1 MKGVIMLSSS
11 IIFLLLQMSLFICKE
26 IDYKTINNEEYM
38 ILNYK
43 DKKDFNL
50 TADNEQF
57 IYIKMD
63 TDKILSDKYAY
74 FYVYIEDPTKF
85 EFYYKFEKEG
95 ETKEF
100 IYLKSNMV
108 TNHGSAHTIY
118 QKMEKPKELGNT
130 LYIKM
135 RVYNYHKGQKISVES
150 SETQTDLFLM
160 LSILIYSS
168 SFLTFAA
175 SPIVR
180 SPLWF
185 KYFFTAASRLES
197 VQTTG
202 SDGVS
207 FRWS

>member
-11 IIFLLLQMSLFICKE
+11 IIFLLLQISLFICKE

-38 ILNYK
+38 VLEYQE
-43 DKKDFNL
+43 KKDFSL
-50 TADNEQF
+50 TNDNEQF
-57 IYIKMD
+57 IFLKMEA
-63 TDKILSDKYAY
+63 DKILSNKYAY

-118 QKMEKPKELGNT
+118 QKMEKPKETGNT

-135 RVYNYHKGQKISVES
+135 RVYNYLKGQIISVES

-168 SFLTFAA
+168 SFLTFA
-175 SPIVR
+175 IV
-180 SPLWF
+180 
-185 KYFFTAASRLES
+185 AI
-197 VQTTG
+197 
-202 SDGVS
+202 S
-207 FRWS
+207 FYCLYKKAKEFNPYNSGEDIIFAKVRPEDYQ

>member
-1 MKGVIMLSSS
+1 MLSSS
-11 IIFLLLQMSLFICKE
+11 IIFLLLQISLFICKE

-38 ILNYK
+38 VLNYK

-63 TDKILSDKYAY
+63 VDKILSDKYAY

-118 QKMEKPKELGNT
+118 QKMEKPKESGNT

-168 SFLTFAA
+168 SFLTFA
-175 SPIVR
+175 IV
-180 SPLWF
+180 
-185 KYFFTAASRLES
+185 AI
-197 VQTTG
+197 
-202 SDGVS
+202 S
-207 FRWS
+207 FYCLYKKAKEFNPYNSGEDIIFAKVRPEDYQ

>member
-1 MKGVIMLSSS
+1 MLSSS
-11 IIFLLLQMSLFICKE
+11 IIFLLLQISLFICKE

-63 TDKILSDKYAY
+63 ADKILSDKYAY

-168 SFLTFAA
+168 SFLTFAIIA
-175 SPIVR
+175 ISLYCLYKKAKEFNPYNSGEDIIFAKVR
-180 SPLWF
+180 PED
-185 KYFFTAASRLES
+185 Y
-197 VQTTG
+197 Q
-202 SDGVS
+202 
-207 FRWS
+207 

>member
-1 MKGVIMLSSS
+1 MKEMITFSSS
-11 IIFLLLQMSLFICKE
+11 LIILLLQLSLFFCKE

-38 ILNYK
+38 VLNYK

-63 TDKILSDKYAY
+63 ADKILSDKYAY

-118 QKMEKPKELGNT
+118 QKMEKPKESGNT

-168 SFLTFAA
+168 SFLTFA
-175 SPIVR
+175 IVAISLYCLYKKAKEFNPYNSGEDIIFAKVR
-180 SPLWF
+180 PED
-185 KYFFTAASRLES
+185 Y
-197 VQTTG
+197 Q
-202 SDGVS
+202 
-207 FRWS
+207 

>member
-1 MKGVIMLSSS
+1 MLSSS
-11 IIFLLLQMSLFICKE
+11 IIFLLLQISLFICKE

-38 ILNYK
+38 VLNYK

-63 TDKILSDKYAY
+63 ADKILSDKYAY

-118 QKMEKPKELGNT
+118 QKMEKPKESGNT

-168 SFLTFAA
+168 SFLTFA
-175 SPIVR
+175 IV
-180 SPLWF
+180 
-185 KYFFTAASRLES
+185 AI
-197 VQTTG
+197 
-202 SDGVS
+202 S
-207 FRWS
+207 FYCLYKKAKEFNPYNSGEDIIFAKVRPEDYQ

>member
-1 MKGVIMLSSS
+1 MLSSS
-11 IIFLLLQMSLFICKE
+11 IIFLLLQISLFICKE

-63 TDKILSDKYAY
+63 ADKILSDKYAY

-118 QKMEKPKELGNT
+118 QKMEKPKESGNT

-168 SFLTFAA
+168 SFLTFTIIAISLYCLYKKA
-175 SPIVR
+175 KEFNPYNSGEDIIFAKVR
-180 SPLWF
+180 PED
-185 KYFFTAASRLES
+185 Y
-197 VQTTG
+197 Q
-202 SDGVS
+202 
-207 FRWS
+207 

>member
-1 MKGVIMLSSS
+1 MLSSS
-11 IIFLLLQMSLFICKE
+11 IIFLLLQISLFICKE

-118 QKMEKPKELGNT
+118 QKMEKPKETGNT

-168 SFLTFAA
+168 SFLTFA
-175 SPIVR
+175 IVAISLYCLYKKAKEFNPYNSGEDIIFAKVR
-180 SPLWF
+180 PED
-185 KYFFTAASRLES
+185 Y
-197 VQTTG
+197 Q
-202 SDGVS
+202 
-207 FRWS
+207 

>member
-1 MKGVIMLSSS
+1 MLSSS
-11 IIFLLLQMSLFICKE
+11 IIFLLLQISLFICKE

-38 ILNYK
+38 VLNYK

-63 TDKILSDKYAY
+63 ADKILSDKYAY

-118 QKMEKPKELGNT
+118 QKMEKPKESGNT

-135 RVYNYHKGQKISVES
+135 RVYNYYKGQKISVES

-168 SFLTFAA
+168 SFLTFTIIAISLYCLYKKA
-175 SPIVR
+175 KEFNPYNSGEDIIFAKVR
-180 SPLWF
+180 PED
-185 KYFFTAASRLES
+185 Y
-197 VQTTG
+197 Q
-202 SDGVS
+202 
-207 FRWS
+207 

>member
-1 MKGVIMLSSS
+1 
-11 IIFLLLQMSLFICKE
+11 
-26 IDYKTINNEEYM
+26 
-38 ILNYK
+38 
-43 DKKDFNL
+43 
-50 TADNEQF
+50 
-57 IYIKMD
+57 MD
-63 TDKILSDKYAY
+63 ADKILSDKYAY

-168 SFLTFAA
+168 SFLTFA
-175 SPIVR
+175 IV
-180 SPLWF
+180 
-185 KYFFTAASRLES
+185 AI
-197 VQTTG
+197 
-202 SDGVS
+202 S
-207 FRWS
+207 FYCLYKKAKEFNPYNSGEDIIFAKVRPEDYQ

>member
-1 MKGVIMLSSS
+1 MLSSS
-11 IIFLLLQMSLFICKE
+11 IIFLLLQISLFICKE

-38 ILNYK
+38 VLNYK

-118 QKMEKPKELGNT
+118 QKMEKPKETGNT

-135 RVYNYHKGQKISVES
+135 RVYNYNKGQKISVES

-168 SFLTFAA
+168 SLLTFAIIA
-175 SPIVR
+175 ISLYCLYKKAKEFNPYNSGEDIIFAKVR
-180 SPLWF
+180 PED
-185 KYFFTAASRLES
+185 Y
-197 VQTTG
+197 Q
-202 SDGVS
+202 
-207 FRWS
+207 

>member
-1 MKGVIMLSSS
+1 MLSSS

-26 IDYKTINNEEYM
+26 IDYKTTNNEEYM

-63 TDKILSDKYAY
+63 ADKILSDKYAY

-168 SFLTFAA
+168 SFLTFAIIA
-175 SPIVR
+175 ISLYCLYKKAKEFNPYNSGEDIIFAKVR
-180 SPLWF
+180 PED
-185 KYFFTAASRLES
+185 Y
-197 VQTTG
+197 Q
-202 SDGVS
+202 
-207 FRWS
+207 

>member
-1 MKGVIMLSSS
+1 MLSSS
-11 IIFLLLQMSLFICKE
+11 IIFLLLKISLFICKE

-63 TDKILSDKYAY
+63 ADKILSDKYAY

-118 QKMEKPKELGNT
+118 QKMEKPKETGNT

-135 RVYNYHKGQKISVES
+135 RVYNYYKGQKISVES

-168 SFLTFAA
+168 SFLTFTIIAISLYCLYKKA
-175 SPIVR
+175 KEFNPYNSGEDIIFAKVR
-180 SPLWF
+180 PED
-185 KYFFTAASRLES
+185 Y
-197 VQTTG
+197 Q
-202 SDGVS
+202 
-207 FRWS
+207 

>member
-1 MKGVIMLSSS
+1 MLSSS
-11 IIFLLLQMSLFICKE
+11 IMFLLLQMSLFICKE

-38 ILNYK
+38 VLNYK

-63 TDKILSDKYAY
+63 EDKILSDKYAY

-118 QKMEKPKELGNT
+118 QKMEKPKESGNT

-168 SFLTFAA
+168 SFLTFA
-175 SPIVR
+175 IV
-180 SPLWF
+180 
-185 KYFFTAASRLES
+185 AI
-197 VQTTG
+197 
-202 SDGVS
+202 S
-207 FRWS
+207 FYCLYKKAKEFNPYNSGEDIIFAKVRPEDYQ

>member
-11 IIFLLLQMSLFICKE
+11 IIFLLLQISLFICKE

-38 ILNYK
+38 VLNYK

-63 TDKILSDKYAY
+63 VDKILSDKYAY

-118 QKMEKPKELGNT
+118 QKMEKPKETGNT

-168 SFLTFAA
+168 SFLTFA
-175 SPIVR
+175 IVAISLYCLYKKAKEFNPYNSGEDIIFAKVR
-180 SPLWF
+180 PED
-185 KYFFTAASRLES
+185 Y
-197 VQTTG
+197 Q
-202 SDGVS
+202 
-207 FRWS
+207 

>member
-1 MKGVIMLSSS
+1 MLSSS
-11 IIFLLLQMSLFICKE
+11 IIFLLLQISLFICKE

-38 ILNYK
+38 VLNYK

-118 QKMEKPKELGNT
+118 QKMEKPKETGNT

-135 RVYNYHKGQKISVES
+135 RVYNYNKGQKISVES

-168 SFLTFAA
+168 SFLTFA
-175 SPIVR
+175 IVAISLYCLYKKAKEFNPYNSGEDIIFAKVR
-180 SPLWF
+180 PED
-185 KYFFTAASRLES
+185 Y
-197 VQTTG
+197 Q
-202 SDGVS
+202 
-207 FRWS
+207 

>member
-1 MKGVIMLSSS
+1 MLSSS

-168 SFLTFAA
+168 SFLTFAIIA
-175 SPIVR
+175 ISLYCLYKKAKEFNPYNSGEDIIFAKVR
-180 SPLWF
+180 PED
-185 KYFFTAASRLES
+185 Y
-197 VQTTG
+197 Q
-202 SDGVS
+202 
-207 FRWS
+207 

>member
-1 MKGVIMLSSS
+1 MLSSS
-11 IIFLLLQMSLFICKE
+11 IIFLLLQISLFICKE

-38 ILNYK
+38 VLNYK

-63 TDKILSDKYAY
+63 ADKILSDKYAY

-118 QKMEKPKELGNT
+118 QKMEKPKESGNT

-168 SFLTFAA
+168 SFLTFAIIA
-175 SPIVR
+175 ISLYCLYKKAKEFNPYNSGEDIIFAKVR
-180 SPLWF
+180 PED
-185 KYFFTAASRLES
+185 Y
-197 VQTTG
+197 Q
-202 SDGVS
+202 
-207 FRWS
+207 

>member
-1 MKGVIMLSSS
+1 MLSSS

-63 TDKILSDKYAY
+63 ADKILSDKYAY

-118 QKMEKPKELGNT
+118 QKMEKPKESGNT

-168 SFLTFAA
+168 SFLTFAIIA
-175 SPIVR
+175 ISLYCLYKKAKEFNPYNSGEDIIFAKVR
-180 SPLWF
+180 PED
-185 KYFFTAASRLES
+185 Y
-197 VQTTG
+197 Q
-202 SDGVS
+202 
-207 FRWS
+207 

>member
-1 MKGVIMLSSS
+1 MLSSS
-11 IIFLLLQMSLFICKE
+11 IIFLLLQISLFICKE

-63 TDKILSDKYAY
+63 ADKILSDKYAY

-118 QKMEKPKELGNT
+118 QKMEKPKETGNT

-168 SFLTFAA
+168 SFLTFA
-175 SPIVR
+175 IVAISLYCLYKKAKEFNPYNSGEDIIFAKVR
-180 SPLWF
+180 PED
-185 KYFFTAASRLES
+185 Y
-197 VQTTG
+197 Q
-202 SDGVS
+202 
-207 FRWS
+207 

>member
-1 MKGVIMLSSS
+1 MLSSS
-11 IIFLLLQMSLFICKE
+11 IIFLLLQISLFICKE

-63 TDKILSDKYAY
+63 ADKILSDKYAY

-168 SFLTFAA
+168 SFLTFA
-175 SPIVR
+175 IVAISLYCLYKKAKEFNPYNSGEDIIFAKVR
-180 SPLWF
+180 PED
-185 KYFFTAASRLES
+185 Y
-197 VQTTG
+197 Q
-202 SDGVS
+202 
-207 FRWS
+207 

>member
-1 MKGVIMLSSS
+1 MKGVILLSSS
-11 IIFLLLQMSLFICKE
+11 IIFLLLQISLFICKE

-63 TDKILSDKYAY
+63 ADKILSDKYAY

-118 QKMEKPKELGNT
+118 QKMEKPKESGNT

-168 SFLTFAA
+168 SFLTFA
-175 SPIVR
+175 IVAISLYCLYKKAKEFNPYNSGEDIIFAKVR
-180 SPLWF
+180 PED
-185 KYFFTAASRLES
+185 Y
-197 VQTTG
+197 Q
-202 SDGVS
+202 
-207 FRWS
+207 

>member
-1 MKGVIMLSSS
+1 MLSSS
-11 IIFLLLQMSLFICKE
+11 IIFLLLQISLFICKE

-63 TDKILSDKYAY
+63 ADKILSDKYAY

-118 QKMEKPKELGNT
+118 QKMEKPKETGNT

-168 SFLTFAA
+168 SFLTFTIIAISLYCLYKKA
-175 SPIVR
+175 KEFNPYNSGEDIIFAKVR
-180 SPLWF
+180 PED
-185 KYFFTAASRLES
+185 Y
-197 VQTTG
+197 Q
-202 SDGVS
+202 
-207 FRWS
+207 

>member
-11 IIFLLLQMSLFICKE
+11 IIFLLLQISLFICKE

-38 ILNYK
+38 VLNYK

-63 TDKILSDKYAY
+63 VDKILSDKYAY

-118 QKMEKPKELGNT
+118 QKMEKPKETGNT

-135 RVYNYHKGQKISVES
+135 RVYNYNKGQKISVES

-168 SFLTFAA
+168 SFLTFA
-175 SPIVR
+175 IVAISLYCLYKKAKEFNPYNSGEDIIFAKVR
-180 SPLWF
+180 PED
-185 KYFFTAASRLES
+185 Y
-197 VQTTG
+197 Q
-202 SDGVS
+202 
-207 FRWS
+207 

>member
-1 MKGVIMLSSS
+1 MLSSS
-11 IIFLLLQMSLFICKE
+11 IIFLLLQISLFICKE

-63 TDKILSDKYAY
+63 ADKILSDKYAY

-168 SFLTFAA
+168 SFLTFTIIAISLYCLYKKA
-175 SPIVR
+175 KEFNPYNSGEDIIFAKVR
-180 SPLWF
+180 PED
-185 KYFFTAASRLES
+185 Y
-197 VQTTG
+197 Q
-202 SDGVS
+202 
-207 FRWS
+207 

>member
-1 MKGVIMLSSS
+1 MLSSS
-11 IIFLLLQMSLFICKE
+11 IIFLLLQISLFICKE

-38 ILNYK
+38 VLNYK
-43 DKKDFNL
+43 EKKDFNL

-63 TDKILSDKYAY
+63 ADKILSDKYTY

-118 QKMEKPKELGNT
+118 QKMEKPKETGNT

-168 SFLTFAA
+168 SFLTFA
-175 SPIVR
+175 IVAISLYCLYKKAKEFNPYNSGEDIIFAKVR
-180 SPLWF
+180 PED
-185 KYFFTAASRLES
+185 Y
-197 VQTTG
+197 Q
-202 SDGVS
+202 
-207 FRWS
+207 

>member
-1 MKGVIMLSSS
+1 MLSSS
-11 IIFLLLQMSLFICKE
+11 IIFLLLQISLFICKE

-38 ILNYK
+38 VLNYK

-63 TDKILSDKYAY
+63 ADKILSDKYAY

-118 QKMEKPKELGNT
+118 QKMEKPKETGNT

-168 SFLTFAA
+168 SFLTFAIIA
-175 SPIVR
+175 ISLYCLYKKAKEFNPYNSGEDIIFAKVR
-180 SPLWF
+180 PED
-185 KYFFTAASRLES
+185 Y
-197 VQTTG
+197 Q
-202 SDGVS
+202 
-207 FRWS
+207 

>member
-1 MKGVIMLSSS
+1 MFSSS

-38 ILNYK
+38 VLNYK

-63 TDKILSDKYAY
+63 ADKILSDKYAY

-118 QKMEKPKELGNT
+118 QKMEKPKESGNT

-168 SFLTFAA
+168 SFLTFA
-175 SPIVR
+175 IVAISLYCLYKKAKEFNPYNSGEDIIFAKVR
-180 SPLWF
+180 PED
-185 KYFFTAASRLES
+185 Y
-197 VQTTG
+197 Q
-202 SDGVS
+202 
-207 FRWS
+207 

>member
-1 MKGVIMLSSS
+1 MLSSS
-11 IIFLLLQMSLFICKE
+11 IIFLLLQISLFICKE

-38 ILNYK
+38 ALNYK

-63 TDKILSDKYAY
+63 ADKILSDKYAY

-118 QKMEKPKELGNT
+118 QKMEKPKETGNT

-168 SFLTFAA
+168 SFLTFAIIA
-175 SPIVR
+175 ISLYCLYKKAKEFNPYNSGEDIIFAKVR
-180 SPLWF
+180 PED
-185 KYFFTAASRLES
+185 Y
-197 VQTTG
+197 Q
-202 SDGVS
+202 
-207 FRWS
+207 

>member
-1 MKGVIMLSSS
+1 MLSSS
-11 IIFLLLQMSLFICKE
+11 IIFLLLQISLFICKE

-38 ILNYK
+38 VLNYK

-63 TDKILSDKYAY
+63 ADKILSDKYAY

-118 QKMEKPKELGNT
+118 QKMEKPKESGNT

-168 SFLTFAA
+168 SFLTFA
-175 SPIVR
+175 IVAISLYCLYKKAKEFNPYNSGEDIIFAKVR
-180 SPLWF
+180 PED
-185 KYFFTAASRLES
+185 Y
-197 VQTTG
+197 Q
-202 SDGVS
+202 
-207 FRWS
+207 

>member
-1 MKGVIMLSSS
+1 MLSSS
-11 IIFLLLQMSLFICKE
+11 IIFLLLQISLFICKE

-38 ILNYK
+38 VLNYK
-43 DKKDFNL
+43 EKKDFNL

-63 TDKILSDKYAY
+63 ADKILSDKYTY

-118 QKMEKPKELGNT
+118 QKMEKPKESGNT

-168 SFLTFAA
+168 SFLTFA
-175 SPIVR
+175 IVAISLYCLYKKAKEFNPYNSGEDIIFAKVR
-180 SPLWF
+180 PED
-185 KYFFTAASRLES
+185 Y
-197 VQTTG
+197 Q
-202 SDGVS
+202 
-207 FRWS
+207 

>member
-1 MKGVIMLSSS
+1 MLSSS
-11 IIFLLLQMSLFICKE
+11 IIFLLLQISLFICKE

-63 TDKILSDKYAY
+63 ADKILSDKYAY

-118 QKMEKPKELGNT
+118 QKMEKPKESGNT

-168 SFLTFAA
+168 SFLTFAIIA
-175 SPIVR
+175 ISLYCLYKKAKEFNPYNSGEDIIFAKVR
-180 SPLWF
+180 PED
-185 KYFFTAASRLES
+185 Y
-197 VQTTG
+197 Q
-202 SDGVS
+202 
-207 FRWS
+207 

>member
-1 MKGVIMLSSS
+1 MKGMITLTSSL
-11 IIFLLLQMSLFICKE
+11 IILLLQLSLCFCKE

-38 ILNYK
+38 VLNYK

-63 TDKILSDKYAY
+63 VDKILSDKYTY

-118 QKMEKPKELGNT
+118 QKMEKPKESGNT

-150 SETQTDLFLM
+150 SETQTDLFLV
-160 LSILIYSS
+160 LCIVIYSS
-168 SFLTFAA
+168 SFITFI
-175 SPIVR
+175 IVAISLYCLYKKAKEFNPYNSGEDIIFAKVR
-180 SPLWF
+180 PED
-185 KYFFTAASRLES
+185 Y
-197 VQTTG
+197 Q
-202 SDGVS
+202 
-207 FRWS
+207 

>member
-1 MKGVIMLSSS
+1 MLSSS
-11 IIFLLLQMSLFICKE
+11 IIFLLLQISLFICKE

-118 QKMEKPKELGNT
+118 QKMEKPKESGNT

-168 SFLTFAA
+168 SFLTFA
-175 SPIVR
+175 IVAISLYCLYKKAKEFNPYNSGEDIIFAKVR
-180 SPLWF
+180 PED
-185 KYFFTAASRLES
+185 Y
-197 VQTTG
+197 Q
-202 SDGVS
+202 
-207 FRWS
+207 